1 MQRNKIDSHGFI
13 LHLMLHKT
21 GVKCP
26 ALCCGTLRVKRK
38 TSFSPLS
45 SLNIIILRQACV
57 LLTWPCHL
65 VLLLIVIPLQP
76 FSLWWKGPNWVIKS
90 SEQENYLFVCLCP
103 LKSHWLAL
111 NGGTIHSKWFV
122 SALSADDP
130 WRTVTDYSSVANRD
144 QNPNIQSWPKFSFSE
159 STISSRC
166 LINSGEIHLSWF
178 RYLKGRYHFLS

>member
-13 LHLMLHKT
+13 FHLMLHKT

-45 SLNIIILRQACV
+45 SLNIILRQVCV

-65 VLLLIVIPLQP
+65 VLLLIIIPLLP

-130 WRTVTDYSSVANRD
+130 WRTVTDYSSVANRE
-144 QNPNIQSWPKFSFSE
+144 QNPNIQGVDLNFPFQNRRF
-159 STISSRC
+159 
-166 LINSGEIHLSWF
+166 HLGAW
-178 RYLKGRYHFLS
+178 